1 METNG
6 IAGICEASYVI
17 QEDRK
22 ANKIIVTK
30 SKDLNNCN
38 EKIKMDIGMAYSH
51 TCSNCRKY
59 PHSAFTMRGILLA
72 LTIALVGSQQTKYE
86 PSFSGSK
93 TYQYKYEGV
102 ILTGL
107 PEKGLARAGLKVH
120 CKVEIS
126 EVAQKTYLLKIL
138 NPEIQEYNGIWPKA
152 PFYPASKL
160 TQALASQL
168 TQPIK
173 FQYRNGQNGIAGICE
188 ASYVIQ
194 EDRKANKII
203 VTKSKDLNNCN
214 EKIKMDI
221 GMAYSHT
228 CSNCRK
234 IRKNTRGTAAYTY
247 ILKPTD
253 AGTLITQATSQEV
266 HQLTPFNEMTGAAI
280 TEARQK
286 LVLEDAK
293 VVHVTVPEQELKNRG
308 SIQYQFASEIL
319 QTPIQLFKTRS
330 PETKIKEVLQHLVQ
344 NNQQQV
350 QSDAPSKFLQ
360 LTQLLRACTHENIE
374 GIWRQYEKT
383 QLYRRWILDAL
394 PAAATP
400 TAFRFI
406 SQRIMK
412 RDLTDAEAIQTLVTA
427 MHLVQTNHQIVQ
439 MAAELVFDR
448 ANLKCPVL
456 RKHAVLA
463 YGSMVNRYC
472 AETLNCREEALK
484 PLHDFANDA
493 ISRAHEEETVLALK
507 ALGNAGQ
514 PSSIKR
520 IQKCLPGFSSGAS
533 QLPVKIQVDA
543 VMALR
548 NIAKKEPGKVQELTM
563 QLFMDHQLHSE
574 VRMVASM
581 VLLETRPS
589 MALVATLAEAL
600 LKETSLQVASFT
612 YSHMKAL
619 TRSTAPENHA
629 LSSACNVAVKLL
641 SRKLDRLSYRYSKA
655 MHMDTFK
662 YPLMAGAAANIHIIN
677 NAASILPSAVVMKF
691 QAYILSATAD
701 PLEIGLHTEGLQ
713 EVLMQ
718 NHEHIDQMPS
728 AGKIQQIMKMLS
740 GWKSVPSEKTLAS
753 AYIKLFGQEISFSRL
768 DKKTIQ
774 EALQAV
780 REPVERQTVIK
791 RVVNQLERGAAAQLS
806 KPLLV
811 AEVRRILPTC
821 IGLPME
827 MSLYVSAVTTADIN
841 VQAHITPSP
850 TNDFNVAQLLNS
862 NIMLHTDVT
871 PSIAMHTIAVM
882 GINTHVIQTG
892 VELHVK
898 ARTTVPMKFT
908 AKIDLKEKNFRI
920 ESEPC
925 QQETEVLSLSA
936 QAFAISRNVEDL
948 DAAKKNPLLPE
959 EAMRNILNE
968 QFNSGT
974 EDSNERERAGKFARP
989 SAEMMS
995 QELMNSGE
1003 HQNRRGSHAT
1013 RSACAKAKNFGFE
1026 VCFEG
1031 KSENV
1036 AFLRD
1041 SPLYKIIGQHHCKIA
1056 LKPSHSS
1063 EATIEKI
1070 QLELQT
1076 GNKAASKIIRV
1087 VAMQSLAE
1095 ADEMKGN
1102 ILKKLNKLLTVDGE
1116 TQIQKNPEI
1125 FAYRFRSHRDKAKF
1139 LGDSSPPIFAF
1150 VARAVR
1156 SDGLQQGYQVAAYTD
1171 NRVSRPRVQLLATEI
1186 IEKSRWQI
1194 CADAILASNYK
1205 AMAIMRWGEECQ
1217 DYKVAVNAVTG
1228 RLASHPS
1235 LQIKAKWSRI
1245 PRAAKQTQNILA
1257 EYVPGAA
1264 FMLGFSQKEQRN
1276 PSKQFKII
1284 LAVTSPNTID
1294 ALIKAPKIT
1303 LFKQAVQ
1310 IPVQIPME
1318 PSDAERRS
1326 PGLASIMNE
1335 IPFLIEEATKSKCV
1349 AQENKF
1355 ITFDGVKFS
1364 YQMPGGCYHILA
1376 QDCRSKVRFMVMLKR
1391 ASMSKN
1397 LRAVNA
1403 KIYNKDIDIL
1413 PTTKGSVRLLINNNE
1428 IPLSQL
1434 PFSDSSGNIHIKRAD
1449 EGVSVSAQ
1457 QYGLESLYFDGKTV
1471 QVKVTSEMRGK
1482 TCGLC
1487 GHNDG
1492 ERRKEFRMP
1501 DGRQA
1506 KSPIS
1511 FAHSWVVPGENCNG
1525 GCKLLRNHVELG
1537 KTVFLA
1543 GEHSKC
1549 YSTEPVLKCAAGCL
1563 PTETAPVTVGFHC
1576 LPSGTVINAGDYGS
1590 LAEKSEDMEEA
1601 VVAHTQCSCQADQC
1615 TDM

>member
-1 METNG
+1 M
-6 IAGICEASYVI
+6 
-17 QEDRK
+17 
-22 ANKIIVTK
+22 
-30 SKDLNNCN
+30 
-38 EKIKMDIGMAYSH
+38 
-51 TCSNCRKY
+51 
-59 PHSAFTMRGILLA
+59 SAFTMRGILLA
-72 LTIALVGSQQTKYE
+72 LTVALVE

-93 TYQYKYEGV
+93 TYRYKYEGV

-194 EDRKANKII
+194 EDRKANQII
-203 VTKSKDLNNCN
+203 VTKSKDLNNCD

-234 IRKNTRGTAAYTY
+234 IRKNSRGTAAYTY

-253 AGTLITQATSQEV
+253 AGTLIIQATSQEV

-293 VVHVTVPEQELKNRG
+293 LVHITVPEQELKNRG

-330 PETKIKEVLQHLVQ
+330 PETQIKEVLQQLVQ

-383 QLYRRWILDAL
+383 QQYRRWILDTL

-400 TAFRFI
+400 TTFRFI

-412 RDLTDAEAIQTLVTA
+412 RDLTDGEAIQTLVTA
-427 MHLVQTNHQIVQ
+427 MHLVQTNHQIMQ

-493 ISRAHEEETVLALK
+493 ISTAHEEETVLALK

-533 QLPVKIQVDA
+533 QLPVKIQADA

-563 QLFMDHQLHSE
+563 QLFMDRQLHSE

-581 VLLETRPS
+581 VLLETRPP
-589 MALVATLAEAL
+589 MALVAMLAEAL

-629 LSSACNVAVKLL
+629 LSAACNVAVKLL
-641 SRKLDRLSYRYSKA
+641 S
-655 MHMDTFK
+655 H
-662 YPLMAGAAANIHIIN
+662 PLMAGAAANIHIIN

-691 QAYILSATAD
+691 QAYILTATAD

-713 EVLMQ
+713 EALMQ
-718 NHEHIDQMPS
+718 NQEHMDQVPS
-728 AGKIQQIMKMLS
+728 DGKIQQIMKMLS

-774 EALQAV
+774 EVLQAV

-862 NIMLHTDVT
+862 NIVLHTDVT

-892 VELHVK
+892 VELHAK

-908 AKIDLKEKNFRI
+908 AKIDLKENNFKI

-925 QQETEVLSLSA
+925 QQETEVMSLSA
-936 QAFAISRNVEDL
+936 QAFAVSRNVEDL
-948 DAAKKNPLLPE
+948 DAAKKTPLLPE
-959 EAMRNILNE
+959 EAMRDILSE
-968 QFNSGT
+968 QFNSGA

-989 SAEMMS
+989 SAETMS

-1003 HQNRRGSHAT
+1003 HQSRRGSHAT

-1031 KSENV
+1031 KSKNV

-1041 SPLYKIIGQHHCKIA
+1041 SPLYKIIGQHNCKIA

-1063 EATIEKI
+1063 GATVEKI
-1070 QLELQT
+1070 ELELQT
-1076 GNKAASKIIRV
+1076 GNKAASKITRV
-1087 VAMQSLAE
+1087 VAMHGLAE

-1125 FAYRFRSHRDKAKF
+1125 FEYRFRSHRDMAKF
-1139 LGDSSPPIFAF
+1139 LGDSTPPIFAF

-1186 IEKSRWQI
+1186 SEKSRWQV
-1194 CADAILASNYK
+1194 CADAILPSNYK

-1217 DYKVAVNAVTG
+1217 DYKVAVSAVTG

-1235 LQIKAKWSRI
+1235 LQIKAQWSRI
-1245 PRAAKQTQNILA
+1245 PQAAKKTQKILA

-1294 ALIKAPKIT
+1294 AVIKAPKIT

-1326 PGLASIMNE
+1326 SGLASIMNE
-1335 IPFLIEEATKSKCV
+1335 IPFLIEEATKTKCV

-1355 ITFDGVKFS
+1355 ITFDDVKFS

-1376 QDCRSKVRFMVMLKR
+1376 QDCRSKVRFMVMLKQ

-1434 PFSDSSGNIHIKRAD
+1434 PFTDSSGAIHIKRAD

-1457 QYGLESLYFDGKTV
+1457 QCGLDYLYFDGKTV

-1487 GHNDG
+1487 GQNDG
-1492 ERRKEFRMP
+1492 ERRKEFHMP

-1506 KSPIS
+1506 KSPNS
-1511 FAHSWVVPGENCNG
+1511 FAHSWVVPGKNCNG

-1543 GEHSKC
+1543 GEQSKC

-1576 LPSGTVINAGDYGS
+1576 LPAGTVINAGDYGS
-1590 LAEKSEDMEEA
+1590 FAEKNEDMEET